1 MTGAAATGV
10 GAFVVVSLLHW
21 ARESRQGGGGFNKGR
36 LFVVVMATA
45 VGLTVAYAHVKRQWL
60 QNLRHRAVAAASAL
74 VSNLQA
80 FDTSASSA
88 LMLIQEVELV
98 SRGYRL

>member
-1 MTGAAATGV
+1 MTGATATGV

-21 ARESRQGGGGFNKGR
+21 ARETKGFNRGR
-36 LFVVVMATA
+36 LLMVVMATA
-45 VGLTVAYAHVKRQWL
+45 VGLTVAYAHAKRQWL
-60 QNLRHRAVAAASAL
+60 QHLRHRAVAAASAL

-80 FDTSASSA
+80 FDTSISSA
-88 LMLIQEVELV
+88 LMLVQEVELV